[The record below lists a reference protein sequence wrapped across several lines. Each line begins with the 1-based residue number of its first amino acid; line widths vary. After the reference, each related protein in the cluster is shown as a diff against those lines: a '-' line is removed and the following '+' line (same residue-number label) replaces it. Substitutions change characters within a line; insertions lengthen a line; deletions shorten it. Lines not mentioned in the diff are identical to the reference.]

1 VSFVKRNLGLL
12 TLSASVLLVN
22 ETNPPDATHAQ
33 VPDHGSAMDAV
44 ETTRAKIA
52 RALSA
57 CPPEVA
63 RSARAPEVEWIAD
76 RVRISL

>member
-1 VSFVKRNLGLL
+1 MSFAKQSLGLL
-12 TLSASVLLVN
+12 TLSASVLL
-22 ETNPPDATHAQ
+22 ETNPRDAADAQ

-44 ETTRAKIA
+44 ETTQAKIA

-57 CPPEVA
+57 GPPEVA
-63 RSARAPEVEWIAD
+63 RSARAPVVERIAD